1 MDETDSR
8 ILEVLKRD
16 ARKPYTEVAEE
27 VGTSEGTVRNRV
39 ESMVD
44 DGVIRR
50 FTVSTSVGNVRAMIE
65 VEVDVDVETSD
76 VSDRVVDWD
85 GVDFV
90 WEVSGDEDMI
100 VVVDVADTSEV
111 NDLITRMRQQEE
123 TVSTRTRLILD
134 ERI

>member
-8 ILEVLKRD
+8 ILEVLKKD
-16 ARKPYTEVAEE
+16 GRKPYTEVAEE

-39 ESMVD
+39 ESMAEE
-44 DGVIRR
+44 GVIRR

-65 VEVDVDVETSD
+65 VEVDVDIETSE
-76 VSDRVVDWD
+76 VTNRVVDWE

-90 WEVSGDEDMI
+90 WEVSGDEDII
-100 VVVDVADTSEV
+100 VDGADTSEV
-111 NDLITRMRQQEE
+111 NDLITRIRQQDE

-134 ERI
+134 EKI

>member
-16 ARKPYTEVAEE
+16 ARMPYTEVAEE

-39 ESMVD
+39 ERMED
-44 DGVIRR
+44 EGVIRR

-65 VEVDVDVETSD
+65 VEVDVDVETSE
-76 VSDRVVDWD
+76 VSERVVSWE

-90 WEVSGDEDMI
+90 WEVSGDEDII

-111 NDLITRMRQQEE
+111 NDLITRIRQIDE

-134 ERI
+134 EKI

>member
-1 MDETDSR
+1 MDETDSE
-8 ILEVLKRD
+8 ILEALKHN

-27 VGTSEGTVRNRV
+27 VGTSEGTVRNRI
-39 ESMVD
+39 ESMVE

-65 VEVDVDVETSD
+65 VEVDVDVETSE
-76 VSDRVVDWD
+76 VSDRVVGWD

-90 WEVSGDEDMI
+90 WEVSGDEDII

-111 NDLITRMRQQEE
+111 NDLITRIRQQDE

-134 ERI
+134 EKI

>member
-111 NDLITRMRQQEE
+111 NNLITRMRQQDE

>member
-1 MDETDSR
+1 MDKTDSR

-39 ESMVD
+39 ESMVE

-65 VEVDVDVETSD
+65 VEVDVDVETSE

-90 WEVSGDEDMI
+90 WEVSGDEDII

-111 NDLITRMRQQEE
+111 NDLITRMRQQDE

-134 ERI
+134 EKI

>member
-16 ARKPYTEVAEE
+16 ARMPYTEVAEE

-39 ESMVD
+39 ERMED
-44 DGVIRR
+44 EGVIRR

-65 VEVDVDVETSD
+65 VEVDVDVETSE
-76 VSDRVVDWD
+76 VSESVVGWD

-90 WEVSGDEDMI
+90 WEVSGDEDII

-111 NDLITRMRQQEE
+111 NDLITRIRQIDE

-134 ERI
+134 EKI

>member
-16 ARKPYTEVAEE
+16 ARMPYTEVAEE

-39 ESMVD
+39 ERMEEE
-44 DGVIRR
+44 GVIRR

-65 VEVDVDVETSD
+65 VEVDVDVETSE
-76 VSDRVVDWD
+76 VSERVVEWD

-90 WEVSGDEDMI
+90 WEVSGDEDII

-111 NDLITRMRQQEE
+111 NDLITQIRQIDE

-134 ERI
+134 EKI

>member
-16 ARKPYTEVAEE
+16 ARMPYTEVAEE

-39 ESMVD
+39 ERMED
-44 DGVIRR
+44 EGVIRR

-65 VEVDVDVETSD
+65 VEVDVDVETSE
-76 VSDRVVDWD
+76 VSERVVSWE

-90 WEVSGDEDMI
+90 WEVSGDEDII

-111 NDLITRMRQQEE
+111 NDLITRIRQINE

-134 ERI
+134 EKI